1 MTSFGLSFEQRKE
14 SMQRVMGPFDLLI
27 MLDEENSVQLAKFTL
42 RLYPSIQQE
51 NR

>member
-1 MTSFGLSFEQRKE
+1 
-14 SMQRVMGPFDLLI
+14 MQRVMGPVDLFI

-42 RLYPSIQQE
+42 RLYPSIERE